1 MTKEEKIIKKAKKTP
16 YKHRNWYLEG
26 EKTVYEAVKFFAES
40 NDFFIGL
47 KRTIK
52 HINQIE
58 GYEGKPDRKK
68 IIAYCI
74 ENLDKHWD
82 KLRIKF
88 RGSEG
93 GTDRGKLK
101 LQTYFAIE
109 ENPKFKTLKGE

>member
-1 MTKEEKIIKKAKKTP
+1 MTKEEIIKKAEERF
-16 YKHRNWYLEG
+16 YKHRNWYREG
-26 EKTVYEAVKFFAES
+26 GKTVYEAVKVFAES

-52 HINQIE
+52 HISQIE

-74 ENLDKHWD
+74 ENLDEHWD

-88 RGSEG
+88 RGKEG

-101 LQTYFAIE
+101 LQTYLAIE
-109 ENPKFKTLKGE
+109 ENPHFKTLKGE